1 MNSILTMF
9 TTTIG
14 SAAVIAA
21 ISALFFS
28 SKKRSELHRKNKTAH
43 SFLLAFVFG
52 ILSIYASVSAVSVD
66 GLLCNCRN
74 LPPLYAGMVGGPIA
88 GIGAALIGGIYR
100 YFVGGPARFSCSIA
114 CLVAGILGAAIH
126 LFVKKEKRYNVLTGA
141 VASVIVEVIHF
152 ALACAFGLYEGAKV
166 VVWPSAVAGF
176 LGMMFCL
183 YIYTKFDQTGHDVM

>member
-1 MNSILTMF
+1 MNSIFTMF

-28 SKKRSELHRKNKTAH
+28 SKKRSELHRKNKRAH

-88 GIGAALIGGIYR
+88 GIGAADYCLGQLLPDAGTAAVRPGDGVR
-100 YFVGGPARFSCSIA
+100 YVLPQRVHRSAEKD
-114 CLVAGILGAAIH
+114 VE
-126 LFVKKEKRYNVLTGA
+126 LFLRVREPMGRVRYTVSANGRVLTTAQRLRATPGEMEKLVLKA
-141 VASVIVEVIHF
+141 GELARAGEEIVVSAEEV
-152 ALACAFGLYEGAKV
+152 V
-166 VVWPSAVAGF
+166 
-176 LGMMFCL
+176 
-183 YIYTKFDQTGHDVM
+183 